1 MVDFKNKKEKEREF
15 QMFKMFNQIQTINV
29 INGIRATFEV
39 SPDGDIWIHQV
50 VRNSTNQT
58 LHDPLLWRVV
68 KNNIKAIRAGW
79 MTVPQ

>member
-1 MVDFKNKKEKEREF
+1 MIEFSNTKEKEV
-15 QMFKMFNQIQTINV
+15 KMIQTINAMKD
-29 INGIRATFEV
+29 IRATFDTMPNGE
-39 SPDGDIWIHQV
+39 IHVLQV

-68 KNNIKAIRAGW
+68 KNNIKAIKAGW

>member
-1 MVDFKNKKEKEREF
+1 
-15 QMFKMFNQIQTINV
+15 MFNQIQCINAMPD
-29 INGIRATFEV
+29 IRAMFETMPNGEIRV
-39 SPDGDIWIHQV
+39 WQV

-68 KNNIKAIRAGW
+68 ENNIKAIKAGW